1 MSSGRMCVDM
11 PAGGRFEMKVNP
23 VKSRWLNAGSG
34 FLLALFLIFGCSS
47 PATNIPELT
56 PERLVAKPVSQA
68 PLEKTYKLAPY
79 DQINVR
85 FTYHPESDPKAPI
98 AIRPDGQIMLD
109 GVGSIRAA
117 GLTPEELGKEIATQ
131 TSKRLRNPEVIV
143 TVAQFT
149 PRKIYVGGQ
158 VKTPGIVQFQG
169 DMTPLQAIFDRGG
182 FTPEAQIDSVILI
195 RDTGAPEPV
204 IGRINAMQ
212 SLEGGVP
219 ERISLLTNDVI
230 YVPMSGISTT
240 NQWVKQHLREIM
252 PIELL
257 GLGWMFGS

>member
-1 MSSGRMCVDM
+1 
-11 PAGGRFEMKVNP
+11 MKANP
-23 VKSRWLNAGSG
+23 IKSRRIRGRAGFALS
-34 FLLALFLIFGCSS
+34 LFLIVGCST
-47 PATNIPELT
+47 PASNIPELT
-56 PERLVAKPVSQA
+56 PERLVVKPASQA
-68 PLEKTYKLAPY
+68 PLEKTYKLVPY

-98 AIRPDGQIMLD
+98 SIRPDGQIMLD

-117 GLTPEELGKEIATQ
+117 GLTPEELGKEIATLS
-131 TSKRLRNPEVIV
+131 SKRLRNPEVIV

-169 DMTPLQAIFDRGG
+169 DMTPIQAIFDRGG

-230 YVPMSGISTT
+230 YVPMSGISAT

>member
-1 MSSGRMCVDM
+1 
-11 PAGGRFEMKVNP
+11 MKAHPINLRGTNSTCTGIVLTLLFALGCSNP
-23 VKSRWLNAGSG
+23 VS
-34 FLLALFLIFGCSS
+34 
-47 PATNIPELT
+47 NIPELT
-56 PERLVAKPVSQA
+56 PEKLVVKPASQA
-68 PLEKTYKLAPY
+68 PVEKTYKMVPY
-79 DQINVR
+79 DTINVR
-85 FTYHPESDPKAPI
+85 FTYHPEAEPKVPI

-117 GLTPEELGKEIATQ
+117 GLTPEELGKEIAAK
-131 TSKRLRNPEVIV
+131 SSSRLKNPEVVV
-143 TVAQFT
+143 TINQFT

-169 DMTPLQAIFDRGG
+169 EMTPIQAIFDRGG

-230 YVPMSGISTT
+230 YVPMSGISAT

-257 GLGWMFGS
+257 GIGALFGS

>member
-1 MSSGRMCVDM
+1 MRISPIMSRCI
-11 PAGGRFEMKVNP
+11 
-23 VKSRWLNAGSG
+23 NARSG
-34 FLLALFLIFGCSS
+34 FLLAVLLVNGCSS
-47 PATNIPELT
+47 PASKIPELT
-56 PERLVAKPVSQA
+56 PERLVAKPASQA
-68 PLEKTYKLAPY
+68 PLEKTYKLVPY

-85 FTYHPESDPKAPI
+85 FTYHPESDPKAPVS
-98 AIRPDGQIMLD
+98 IRPDGQIMLD
-109 GVGSIRAA
+109 NVGSIRAA
-117 GLTPEELGKEIATQ
+117 GLTPEELGKEIAAKS
-131 TSKRLRNPEVIV
+131 SKRLRDPEVIV
-143 TVAQFT
+143 TVSQFT

-240 NQWVKQHLREIM
+240 NQWIKQHLREIM

-257 GLGWMFGS
+257 GLGYLFGS

>member
-1 MSSGRMCVDM
+1 MKASSI
-11 PAGGRFEMKVNP
+11 
-23 VKSRWLNAGSG
+23 KSYWLMISMAFSLTIC
-34 FLLALFLIFGCSS
+34 FMLGCSS
-47 PATNIPELT
+47 PASNIPELT
-56 PERLVAKPVSQA
+56 PERLVAKPASLA
-68 PLEKTYKLAPY
+68 PLEKTYKLVPY
-79 DQINVR
+79 DTINVR

-98 AIRPDGQIMLD
+98 SIRPDGQIMLD

-131 TSKRLRNPEVIV
+131 SSKRLKNPEVIV
-143 TVAQFT
+143 TISQFT

-230 YVPMSGISTT
+230 YVPMSGISAT

-257 GLGWMFGS
+257 GLGYLFGS

>member
-1 MSSGRMCVDM
+1 
-11 PAGGRFEMKVNP
+11 MKAIP
-23 VKSRWLNAGSG
+23 IKSRWLAGCMRFS
-34 FLLALFLIFGCSS
+34 LAVFFMMGCSS
-47 PATNIPELT
+47 PASNIPELT
-56 PERLVAKPVSQA
+56 PERLVARPASQM
-68 PLEKTYKLAPY
+68 PLEKTYKMVPY
-79 DQINVR
+79 DQINIR
-85 FTYHPESDPKAPI
+85 FPYHPESDPKAPVS
-98 AIRPDGQIMLD
+98 IRPDGQIMLD
-109 GVGSIRAA
+109 NVGSIRAA
-117 GLTPEELGKEIATQ
+117 GLTPEELGKEIAAKS
-131 TSKRLRNPEVIV
+131 SKRLKDPEVIV
-143 TVAQFT
+143 TIAQFT
-149 PRKIYVGGQ
+149 PRKVYVGGQ

-182 FTPEAQIDSVILI
+182 FTPEAQIDSVVLI

-240 NQWVKQHLREIM
+240 NQWVRQHLREIM

-257 GLGWMFGS
+257 GLGYLFGS

>member
-1 MSSGRMCVDM
+1 
-11 PAGGRFEMKVNP
+11 MKISP
-23 VKSRWLNAGSG
+23 IKSRWINSLSA
-34 FLLALFLIFGCSS
+34 FLLAVLLIIGCSS
-47 PATNIPELT
+47 PASNIPELT
-56 PERLVAKPVSQA
+56 PERLVAKPASQA
-68 PLEKTYKLAPY
+68 PLEKTYKLVPY

-85 FTYHPESDPKAPI
+85 FTYHPESDPKAPVS
-98 AIRPDGQIMLD
+98 IRPDGQIMLD
-109 GVGSIRAA
+109 NVGSIRAA
-117 GLTPEELGKEIATQ
+117 GLTPEELGKEIAAKS
-131 TSKRLRNPEVIV
+131 SKRLRDPEVIV
-143 TVAQFT
+143 TVSQFT

-240 NQWVKQHLREIM
+240 NQWIKQHLREIM